1 MKPCFSMNLD
11 PTIASTLEDCFR
23 DAVRIVTQVGLIRA
37 HFQFNGRTCTV
48 YANGRGSVED
58 SDGRILSYWDVSSPQ
73 TMVLEGNNPWMTM
86 AEYDA
91 LRERLVS
98 QPIETERESIPFL
111 NSLPYLPY
119 VILDSVTTRGYRGR
133 ALENVQYVI
142 RHTFQ
147 TPERIKILS
156 LTVDES
162 LDPALLG
169 QLGMEKS

>member
-111 NSLPYLPY
+111 NSLPSGFCNHARLPWSRSRKRS
-119 VILDSVTTRGYRGR
+119 VRHPAHLSNSRTNQNPVLDG
-133 ALENVQYVI
+133 
-142 RHTFQ
+142 
-147 TPERIKILS
+147 
-156 LTVDES
+156 
-162 LDPALLG
+162 
-169 QLGMEKS
+169 